1 MVVAFLD
8 TRTDLR
14 LHLRLKVLVVDILCG
29 WCHRVPDVEVLIVI
43 VFRLRMMRLRR

>member
-1 MVVAFLD
+1 MVMALLD

-14 LHLRLKVLVVDILCG
+14 LHLRLKVLIVDILCG
-29 WCHRVPDVEVLIVI
+29 WGDRVPDVEVLVVV